1 MGNNGNGEI
10 TKEVLFD
17 LVWIYHHTR
26 KDNYNPLTDKVPLEE
41 QTENDTN
48 KLIEMGVLEKKW
60 SSKNELYQN
69 EIVPFFKGKPAEK
82 GFSIENK
89 IRNSI
94 VYSENYS

>member
-48 KLIEMGVLEKKW
+48 K
-60 SSKNELYQN
+60 
-69 EIVPFFKGKPAEK
+69 
-82 GFSIENK
+82 
-89 IRNSI
+89 
-94 VYSENYS
+94 

>member
-1 MGNNGNGEI
+1 
-10 TKEVLFD
+10 
-17 LVWIYHHTR
+17 
-26 KDNYNPLTDKVPLEE
+26 
-41 QTENDTN
+41 
-48 KLIEMGVLEKKW
+48 MGVLEKKW